1 MLHFIVGAA
10 SALHPTIYETHR
22 PERYSKGAVPPMI
35 AVSAMQGAIDFED
48 SDEEQDE
55 ESPVLLAVPGKRY
68 WSTRYVV
75 LEYQLPETVE
85 VLR

>member
-1 MLHFIVGAA
+1 
-10 SALHPTIYETHR
+10 
-22 PERYSKGAVPPMI
+22 MI